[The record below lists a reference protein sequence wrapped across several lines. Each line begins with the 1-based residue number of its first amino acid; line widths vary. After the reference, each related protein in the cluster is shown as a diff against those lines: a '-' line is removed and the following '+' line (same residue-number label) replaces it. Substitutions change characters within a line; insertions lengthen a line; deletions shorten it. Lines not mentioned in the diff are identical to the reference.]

1 MKDPHRLL
9 GAALVSCALA
19 AAGIGAGP
27 AYAQENQLWISAP
40 YETVLPGADGDG
52 GARERS
58 LAVEVSRDVADDRVP
73 AGRLTVDISEIASF
87 ARVSWPANCEPESE
101 VRAVCDFPE
110 MPVGT
115 ESVPAAVFG
124 LRALPGADAGAS
136 GYVRY
141 SAVAGEATSHP
152 AETRVGVGDGPDLG
166 LSQADYQH
174 GLRPGSKT
182 GVRATVSNSGNR
194 TAERT
199 LLWLNASY
207 GLRFEERHANCEY
220 REHHTGTSALCVLDE
235 AVAPGQQYALD
246 TGLGV
251 GRKALYERFD
261 HAVHPYS
268 DEALEEMRG
277 EGTWTRGTG
286 AELDLRPVAATRA
299 AAAESDIDPQDNYRT
314 VMLNARNTADL
325 KLTDSRVSGAAG
337 DTVTARVTVHNRGP
351 AWVASLGAG
360 AAVAKVRFQA
370 PEGTTVTGLPEED
383 CWTSADGTSP
393 TTYYCRTPI
402 YLHDKASHTF
412 EIPLRIDRVVR
423 GAHTTVA
430 TVNDDPELSIGKFDP
445 NLRNNSARIVV
456 N

>member
-1 MKDPHRLL
+1 MKHPHRLL
-9 GAALVSCALA
+9 GAALVSGALA
-19 AAGIGAGP
+19 AAGVGAGP
-27 AYAQENQLWISAP
+27 AHAQENQLWISAP
-40 YETVLPGADGDG
+40 YETVLPGADPDG
-52 GARERS
+52 GARERG
-58 LAVEVSRDVADDRVP
+58 LTVQVSRDVADGSVP

-87 ARVSWPANCEPESE
+87 ARVSWPANCAPESE
-101 VRAVCDFPE
+101 VRAVCDVPG
-110 MPVGT
+110 MPAGT
-115 ESVPAAVFG
+115 ESVPAATFG

-141 SAVAGEATSHP
+141 SAVAGEATAHP
-152 AETRVGVGDGPDLG
+152 AETRVGVGNGPDLG

-182 GVRATVSNSGNR
+182 SVRATLSNSGNR
-194 TAERT
+194 TAEGT

-220 REHHTGTSALCVLDE
+220 REHDTGTSALCVLDG
-235 AVAPGQQYALD
+235 AVTPGQQYALD

-261 HAVHPYS
+261 HSVHPYS

-277 EGTWTRGTG
+277 EWTWTRGTG
-286 AELDLRPVAATRA
+286 AELDLRPVATAGDA
-299 AAAESDIDPQDNYRT
+299 AADPDIDPQDNYRT

-325 KLTDSRVSGAAG
+325 RLTGSRVSGAAG
-337 DTVTARVTVHNRGP
+337 DTVTARATVHNRGP

-360 AAVAKVRFQA
+360 AAVATVRFQA
-370 PEGTTVTGLPEED
+370 PEGTTVMGLPEED
-383 CWTSADGTSP
+383 CWTSEDGTAP

-402 YLHDKASHTF
+402 YLHDKASYTF
-412 EIPLRIDRVVR
+412 DIPLRIDRVVR
-423 GAHTTVA
+423 GARTTVA
-430 TVNDDPELSIGKFDP
+430 TVNDDPELSISKFDP
-445 NLRNNSARIVV
+445 DLRNNSARIVV

>member
-1 MKDPHRLL
+1 MKEPQRLL

-19 AAGIGAGP
+19 AAGVTAGP

-40 YETVLPGADGDG
+40 YETVLPGADADG
-52 GARERS
+52 GAPERS
-58 LAVEVSRDVADDRVP
+58 LAVRVSRDVADDRVP
-73 AGRLTVDISEIASF
+73 AGRLTVDVGEIASF

-101 VRAVCDFPE
+101 VKAVCDVPG
-110 MPVGT
+110 MPAGT
-115 ESVPAAVFG
+115 ESVPAATFG
-124 LRALPGADAGAS
+124 LRALPGADEGAS

-152 AETRVGVGDGPDLG
+152 AETRVGVGNGPDLG
-166 LSQADYQH
+166 LSQADDQH

-182 GVRATVSNSGNR
+182 SVPATLSNSGNR

-207 GLRFEERHANCEY
+207 GLRLTQRHANCEY
-220 REHHTGTSALCVLDE
+220 REHDTGTSALCVLDE
-235 AVAPGQQYALD
+235 AVAPGQRYALN

-251 GRKALYERFD
+251 GRNALYERFD
-261 HAVHPYS
+261 HSVQPYS

-277 EGTWTRGTG
+277 DWTWTRGTG
-286 AELDLRPVAATRA
+286 AELDLRPVAAARA
-299 AAAESDIDPQDNYRT
+299 AAADPDIDPEDNYRA

-325 KLTDSRVSGAAG
+325 KLGGSRVGGAAG
-337 DTVTARVTVHNRGP
+337 DTVTARVTVLNRGP

-360 AAVAKVRFQA
+360 AAVATVRFRA
-370 PEGTTVTGLPEED
+370 PEGTTVLGPPEED
-383 CWTSADGTSP
+383 CWTSEDGAAP
-393 TTYYCRTPI
+393 TAYYCKTPI
-402 YLHDKASHTF
+402 YLHDKASYTF

-423 GAHTTVA
+423 GAHTTVS
-430 TVNDDPELSIGKFDP
+430 TLNDDPELSIREFDP
-445 NLRNNSARIVV
+445 NLRNNTARIVV